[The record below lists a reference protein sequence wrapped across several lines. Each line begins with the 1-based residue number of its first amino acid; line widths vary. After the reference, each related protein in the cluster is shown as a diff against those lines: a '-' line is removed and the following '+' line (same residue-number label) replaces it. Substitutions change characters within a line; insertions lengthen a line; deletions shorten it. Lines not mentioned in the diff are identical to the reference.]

1 MADLTCPH
9 CGADFTYGGTVPM
22 VACPEC
28 GEVFDS
34 TGGGPSPEYGN
45 AQPPPDIVIQTYTEE
60 EARPRDPRVFR
71 FPGGGG
77 QNGPFVFRY
86 ERVGDQGCNQACG
99 CGCFLILVIFAL
111 AVQGLFSLF

>member
-1 MADLTCPH
+1 
-9 CGADFTYGGTVPM
+9 M

-34 TGGGPSPEYGN
+34 TGGSAAGPESPARETE
-45 AQPPPDIVIQTYTEE
+45 QDIIIQTFGQGG
-60 EARPRDPRVFR
+60 PRQEGPRVWR
-71 FPGGGG
+71 FPGGDG

-86 ERVGDQGCNQACG
+86 ERMGDPGCNQACG

-111 AVQGLFSLF
+111 AVQGVFSLF